1 MQRLHLLSQLE
12 RDLDILKQFLFL
24 TDKMIMMKCAVEDDD
39 D

>member
-12 RDLDILKQFLFL
+12 RDLDILKQVLFL
-24 TDKMIMMKCAVEDDD
+24 TDKMMLKCVFEDDD